1 MPIARQSYPFAFLT
15 NGCSQKT
22 VSICGVAKRKE
33 LGFKLR
39 MLLNCRENFMCYHFQ
54 TPNMLIWLRH
64 QVRVL
69 EAWREDVATRPD
81 LDLEMIMRLEQHYQW
96 LTAEVANL
104 ERLDANKSSGQRYDQ
119 TQQRPGYPNRAF
131 G

>member
-1 MPIARQSYPFAFLT
+1 ML
-15 NGCSQKT
+15 
-22 VSICGVAKRKE
+22 SIRWVAKRKE

-39 MLLNCRENFMCYHFQ
+39 MPLNCRNEFMCYHFQ

-96 LTAEVANL
+96 LTAEIGNL
-104 ERLDANKSSGQRYDQ
+104 ERLDASKASEQQYDQ
-119 TQQRPGYPNRAF
+119 KRHQPGYANRSF